1 MKTMLIPLLLLSGS
15 VLADEASIQLKDGAG
30 KDKVQAN
37 CVSCHSLD
45 YIQMNAIFLDRNGWT
60 ATVNKM
66 VKAFG
71 APIKEEDIPQIVD
84 YLTKYYGKG

>member
-1 MKTMLIPLLLLSGS
+1 MKTILIPLLLLSGS
-15 VLADEASIQLKDGAG
+15 VLADESAIRLKDGAG
-30 KDKVQAN
+30 KDKVEAN
-37 CVSCHSLD
+37 CVSCHSAD
-45 YIQMNAIFLDRNGWT
+45 YIPMNAVFLDRNGWT

-71 APIKEEDIPQIVD
+71 APIKEEDIAPIVD